1 MTADPVNG
9 LLHPGDLC
17 AVFQKDVAGPH
28 GDLHDLLPVPATDSS
43 FGSGALFSSSFIV
56 LLFPAAYGLHRPQG
70 LYPCSS
76 SSSLVPL
83 NSFLF
88 SGPISS
94 ALEQAGAWNFI
105 VFVLRIYS
113 FSS

>member
-1 MTADPVNG
+1 MVSSTREISAP
-9 LLHPGDLC
+9 
-17 AVFQKDVAGPH
+17 FSRRMW
-28 GDLHDLLPVPATDSS
+28 PARMAISMISCLSPAADSS

-88 SGPISS
+88 SGPISA
-94 ALEQAGAWNFI
+94 ALEQPGTWNFI